1 MTKNSDL
8 YNQDPNNFAIDETE
22 HPFITYK
29 RYHPD
34 MPNGAKATSEAFYQH
49 MNKRRTIRH
58 YSPEPVPRTIIEN
71 CLKVAGTAP
80 SGAHQQPWHFCAISN
95 PKAKEVIRNAA
106 EVEEEAFYESKA
118 SPEWLN
124 ALAPLGVD
132 SNKQFI
138 ETAPWVIAIFAK
150 KYGIDENGNKIKHYY
165 FNESVGL
172 ATGMLITALHNVGL
186 STLTHTPSPMGFLNE
201 LCDRPKNEKPYMLL
215 IIGYPEDEC
224 QVPDIKRLP
233 LDKISNFIE

>member
-1 MTKNSDL
+1 M
-8 YNQDPNNFAIDETE
+8 PNNTDDY
-22 HPFITYK
+22 PFIAYP

-34 MPNGAKATSEAFYQH
+34 MPDGAEATSQKFYEH
-49 MNKRRTIRH
+49 MDKRRTVRH
-58 YSPEPVPRTIIEN
+58 YSSEPVSRQIIEN

-106 EVEEEAFYESKA
+106 EMEEKEFYAGKA
-118 SPEWLN
+118 SPEWLK
-124 ALAPLGVD
+124 ALAPLGTD
-132 SNKQFI
+132 TNKQFI

-150 KYGIDENGNKIKHYY
+150 KYGIDENGNRVKHYY

-186 STLTHTPSPMGFLNE
+186 STLTHTPSPMGFLNT

-215 IIGYPEDEC
+215 IVGYPEDTC
-224 QVPDIKRLP
+224 QVPDIERLP

>member
-1 MTKNSDL
+1 
-8 YNQDPNNFAIDETE
+8 
-22 HPFITYK
+22 
-29 RYHPD
+29 